1 MSNISKKGLGN
12 EGHEDPLE
20 PTNLLGKTA
29 TKDTI
34 EGVESTSRVGEG
46 T

>member
-1 MSNISKKGLGN
+1 MSNTSKKGQGN

-20 PTNLLGKTA
+20 PTNLLGEMA
-29 TKDTI
+29 TKDTV
-34 EGVESTSRVGEG
+34 EGVERTSRVGEG

>member
-1 MSNISKKGLGN
+1 MSSISKKGLGN

-20 PTNLLGKTA
+20 PTNLLGKLYE
-29 TKDTI
+29 DMI
-34 EGVESTSRVGEG
+34 EGSERTNRVKEG